1 MLAYHAG
8 MKARTGIFLVG
19 PMGAGKSTIGRV
31 LAARLGREFWDCDHE
46 IEKRTGAS
54 IPLIFAVEGEPGF
67 RRWESLVLADLA
79 SHPNIVLATGGGAVL
94 ASANREVLKTHGCVV
109 YLQTSTDTLWQRL
122 HRDRGR
128 PLLQTEDPRARVEAL
143 ATERDPL
150 YREVADLIVST
161 DHRTPQAVARTI
173 ALGLRNLARAHTDA

>member
-1 MLAYHAG
+1 
-8 MKARTGIFLVG
+8 MKASAGIFLVG

-31 LAARLGREFWDCDHE
+31 LAARLGREFCDCDTE

-67 RRWESLVLADLA
+67 RRWESLVLADLVLR
-79 SHPNIVLATGGGAVL
+79 PKIVLATGGGAVL
-94 ASANREVLKTHGCVV
+94 AAANRDLLKAHGCVV
-109 YLQTSTDTLWQRL
+109 YLQAGTDTLWERV

-128 PLLQTEDPRARVEAL
+128 PLLQAEDPRARVEAL
-143 ATERDPL
+143 AAARDPL

-161 DHRTPQAVARTI
+161 DHRAPPAVARTI
-173 ALGLRNLARAHTDA
+173 VSGLRTLVRAHTDA